1 MAPVTLKTVDGELRA
16 LGSSESAHA
25 NSSHRRPQRCDPALI
40 RDPVCRPRLSGP
52 RDTAGACAEDVRHV
66 QWNPMPPTFP
76 YAHECSPSEQKTPRQ
91 ATQLNPNPIHPPK
104 LIHSS
109 KNLTLALS
117 TLSTHTQLPPTQE
130 NQPDTNTDPS
140 NPSLASI
147 QLPPEIIDYVDSA
160 RNPDIYTREFV
171 ELVQRGN
178 QDLRG
183 KREAFASFRDVLARE
198 MRSAM
203 PECRGEVDRVVA
215 ATGGAVD
222 GTDGATGDAA
232 TSMGGN

>member
-1 MAPVTLKTVDGELRA
+1 M
-16 LGSSESAHA
+16 
-25 NSSHRRPQRCDPALI
+25 LI
-40 RDPVCRPRLSGP
+40 RYTDDLKEVIQQLFEIQSAVHGYLGP
-52 RDTAGACAEDVRHV
+52 ETQQELVRKMYVTCNGILCSLHF
-66 QWNPMPPTFP
+66 PMPINVL
-76 YAHECSPSEQKTPRQ
+76 RQ
-91 ATQLNPNPIHPPK
+91 SKRLPDKQHPNPIHHPK

-215 ATGGAVD
+215 ATGKAVD
-222 GTDGATGDAA
+222 GPDGATGDAA
-232 TSMGGN
+232 TSKGGN